1 MMSPSTALVIFG
13 FSLIWSTCL
22 ADPIA
27 MDNCWRKVWSLTPS
41 CNGMDSSSDS
51 PRLCVFQ
58 SKCDNA
64 SRPNACTIEF
74 ISYEEN
80 YPIKAME
87 IPESQVPISQPRRS
101 TNAEAWIGGLV
112 AVGIISLSGLV
123 GAIFWPLLNDP
134 NRKKTV
140 MRILL
145 GLATG
150 SLSSSAVFQL
160 LPEAFKIAESFPDFR
175 HTALIMW
182 LSLWGLYMI
191 ETLAGIIFYKEE
203 KKIGIDELSPS
214 LQLNNGNGTE
224 MKQISH
230 GHGHSHSH
238 KLTNKSTDGKSP
250 ISTLALLVLFGD
262 SLHNIIDGM
271 SIGAAFSE
279 NVTTGISISIAIACE
294 EFPHEIGDFA
304 ILIQSGMSFRR
315 ALSFNF
321 LSACTAFIGL
331 VIGICLGNMEYSG
344 FVFAFAGGLFLFI
357 TLTHLT
363 PEMKSMIDENL
374 IESKTS
380 AYIGLLL
387 QNIGMLTGATLMY
400 LITFSDFM
408 KI

>member
-1 MMSPSTALVIFG
+1 MSNHKEGILQNNCIRMLDCKSSFLLRL
-13 FSLIWSTCL
+13 SLI
-22 ADPIA
+22 
-27 MDNCWRKVWSLTPS
+27 
-41 CNGMDSSSDS
+41 SSSAKHKEKSILNINILDCMIDVS
-51 PRLCVFQ
+51 
-58 SKCDNA
+58 CDNA

-80 YPIKAME
+80 YPIKAMAS
-87 IPESQVPISQPRRS
+87 PDNQMPVLQPRKS

-112 AVGIISLSGLV
+112 SVGIISLSGLV

-203 KKIGIDELSPS
+203 KKVGIDELSPS
-214 LQLNNGNGTE
+214 LQINNGNGTE

-230 GHGHSHSH
+230 GHGHSHI
-238 KLTNKSTDGKSP
+238 LIREFVMIDDKSP

-279 NVTTGISISIAIACE
+279 NVTTGISISVAIACE

-344 FVFAFAGGLFLFI
+344 FVFSFAGGLFLFI
-357 TLTHLT
+357 TLTHLLFYY
-363 PEMKSMIDENL
+363 SIL
-374 IESKTS
+374 ILSWEIILKNSTYKNKT
-380 AYIGLLL
+380 ILC
-387 QNIGMLTGATLMY
+387 
-400 LITFSDFM
+400 
-408 KI
+408 

>member
-1 MMSPSTALVIFG
+1 MASVSTALVIFA
-13 FSLIWSTCL
+13 FSLVWSKCS

-41 CNGMDSSSDS
+41 CTEMDSSSGS

-58 SKCDNA
+58 SRCDNA

-80 YPIKAME
+80 YPIKAMAS
-87 IPESQVPISQPRRS
+87 PDNQMPVLQPRKS

-112 AVGIISLSGLV
+112 SVGIISLSGLV

-203 KKIGIDELSPS
+203 KKVGIDELSPS

-238 KLTNKSTDGKSP
+238 KLTNKSMDDKSP

-279 NVTTGISISIAIACE
+279 NVTTGISISVAIACE

-344 FVFAFAGGLFLFI
+344 FVFSFAGGLFLFI
-357 TLTHLT
+357 TLTHLAVV
-363 PEMKSMIDENL
+363 I
-374 IESKTS
+374 
-380 AYIGLLL
+380 
-387 QNIGMLTGATLMY
+387 ATL
-400 LITFSDFM
+400 F
-408 KI
+408 